1 MKRQNWRNESCKLYE
16 VRDLLNGFLAS
27 QSTWPRASILVER
40 IGEWMGVPIKSGGSG
55 KPEPHQ
61 FSSIGFF
68 FLLWYHKGAEKW
80 SDNRIKA
87 PGK

>member
-1 MKRQNWRNESCKLYE
+1 MALDPKEKEPMKRQNWRNESCKLYE

-55 KPEPHQ
+55 KPEPA
-61 FSSIGFF
+61 
-68 FLLWYHKGAEKW
+68 FL
-80 SDNRIKA
+80 NRVLLSTLVSQRSRKVE
-87 PGK
+87 